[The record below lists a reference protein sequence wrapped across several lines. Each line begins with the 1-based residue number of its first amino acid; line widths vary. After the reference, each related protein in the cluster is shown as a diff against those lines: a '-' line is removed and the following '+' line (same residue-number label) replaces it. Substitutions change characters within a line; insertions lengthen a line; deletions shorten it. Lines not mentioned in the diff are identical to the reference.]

1 MPPDDGFRRAVSR
14 YALPERPSSP
24 QAARLAEALR
34 EVAGSSILGV
44 VFFGSHRSGASPGS
58 FSAHDLF
65 VVTTDYLSFYR
76 ALRAAGRLR
85 RRPRLMT
92 ALNACM
98 PPSQVAFLQEHE
110 GAVLLA
116 KCAVISASAFH
127 RETSARRR
135 DHFCCGRLFQ
145 PAEILHASDAAARES
160 LLSDLMSALRE
171 TYGWVRPWLPA
182 RFDVDDYCRTA
193 LQVSMAGEVRPEPG
207 GRCEALW
214 EAERAELG
222 PAVSELLAELLA
234 GGELAAQAD
243 GAYTLCRR
251 VRSLERVRWRLYFVR
266 SKVRATLRWAKHTVT
281 FDGWLDYILRK
292 VERHGGGEVALGRW
306 ERRWP
311 LLLLWPR
318 VLRFLRDRRRK
329 GGG

>member
-1 MPPDDGFRRAVSR
+1 MLPEDGLQRAVGR

-34 EVAGSSILGV
+34 QVAGDSIQGI

-65 VVTTDYLSFYR
+65 VVTTDYLSFYH
-76 ALRAAGRLR
+76 ALRRAGRLR
-85 RRPRLMT
+85 RGPRLMA
-92 ALNACM
+92 ALNAWM
-98 PPSQVAFLQEHE
+98 PPNQLAFREEHE
-110 GAVLLA
+110 AGVLLA
-116 KCAVISASAFH
+116 KCAVISGSSLR
-127 RETSARRR
+127 RETSGRRR

-145 PAEILHASDAAARES
+145 PTEILHAADGAAREC
-160 LLSDLMSALRE
+160 LLSDLVSALRE
-171 TYGWVRPWLPA
+171 TYGWVRPWLGA
-182 RFDVDDYCRTA
+182 RFDVGDYCRTA
-193 LQVSMAGEVRPEPG
+193 LQVSMAGEVRPEQG

-214 EAERAELG
+214 EAERPELE
-222 PAVSELLAELLA
+222 PAVSELLAQLA
-234 GGELAAQAD
+234 AAGELAAEAD
-243 GAYTLCRR
+243 GVYTLRRR
-251 VRSLERVRWRLYFVR
+251 VGSLERARWRLYFAR
-266 SKVRATLRWAKHTVT
+266 SKLRATLRWVKHTVT

-292 VERHGGGEVALGRW
+292 VERHGGGEMALGRW

-318 VLRFLRDRRRK
+318 LLRFLRDRRRK